1 MDPVCTRVHAVYH
14 RNSQPAPA
22 QHSMTEPAPATAGR
36 TGTWTALSNPAFR
49 NFWIFSF
56 LAFIGASMQSV
67 GAGWLMTQLD
77 PSPLLVGM
85 VQGSF
90 TLSQFLM
97 ALPAGVVADLID
109 RRWVMAGALGC
120 MMLAVMLLGA
130 ATLTGGVSPTVLIAM
145 TFLFGLA
152 AATMTPAMQ
161 ATMPDLVTRELLPSA
176 LTLNGMTVSVARA
189 VGPGLAGLM
198 LGWWGAG
205 NTFLLNGLAFVGLFV
220 VVLRWRNRPASL
232 TPAES
237 GFGAALRAG
246 LRFTMANPP
255 VRRLVTK
262 SAGSF
267 FAVSILLALIPAIV
281 ERGLGG
287 RPQTLGLLL
296 GCFGLGSVLASFALG
311 RLYQRLSRSR
321 VIDLANVTHGIA
333 VLCIASGNL
342 ALSVPAMFLAGLSWT
357 AITTSVNIVAQLLL
371 PAEFR
376 ARGLAINMM
385 AMMGSLTL
393 GAALWGELAS
403 LAGLQTAFLVAGTLG
418 VLMPLLTSR
427 LRLVEQLPGTS
438 PAADAAP

>member
-1 MDPVCTRVHAVYH
+1 
-14 RNSQPAPA
+14 
-22 QHSMTEPAPATAGR
+22 MTEPTSATASR

-49 NFWIFSF
+49 NFWVFSF

-77 PSPLLVGM
+77 SSPLLVGM

-97 ALPAGVVADLID
+97 ALPAGVVADLVD
-109 RRWVMAGALGC
+109 RRWVMAGALGS
-120 MMLAVMLLGA
+120 MMLSVVLLGV
-130 ATLTGGVSPTVLIAM
+130 ATLTGAASPGVLIAL

-152 AATMTPAMQ
+152 AAAMTPAMQ

-205 NTFLLNGLAFVGLFV
+205 NTFLLNGLAFIGLFV
-220 VVLRWRNRPASL
+220 VVLRWRDRPAS
-232 TPAES
+232 PAPVAT

-246 LRFTMANPP
+246 LQFTMANPP
-255 VRRLVTK
+255 VRRLVAK
-262 SAGSF
+262 SAANF
-267 FAVSILLALIPAIV
+267 FTVSILLALMPAVV
-281 ERGLGG
+281 ERSLGG

-296 GCFGLGSVLASFALG
+296 GCFGLGSVLGSFVLG

-321 VIDLANVTHGIA
+321 VIDLANVTHGLA
-333 VLCIASGNL
+333 VLCIASGSL
-342 ALSVPAMFLAGLSWT
+342 GLSIPAMFLAGLSWT
-357 AITTSVNIVAQLLL
+357 AMTTSVNIVAQLLL

-403 LAGLQTAFLVAGTLG
+403 LAGLKTAFLVAGALG
-418 VLMPLLTSR
+418 MLMPLLTSR
-427 LRLVEQLPGTS
+427 LRLVEQLATPS
-438 PAADAAP
+438 PTVGNVP